1 MFISRKRYNRDIGKV
16 HAILRLM
23 LRQRRAVWEHL
34 GIMIEYGENEEEKNE
49 KNDEKKENES
59 DYTLMEFIEDMW
71 YAFIHAESGYYGEYY
86 KKYKQLKSLVI
97 RDEVNNKKE

>member
-34 GIMIEYGENEEEKNE
+34 GIMIEYGE
-49 KNDEKKENES
+49 DESERRSKK
-59 DYTLMEFIEDMW
+59 
-71 YAFIHAESGYYGEYY
+71 
-86 KKYKQLKSLVI
+86 
-97 RDEVNNKKE
+97 